1 MKIEVTETHLSFRFD
16 AVNYAFGAADA
27 FLEEFKR
34 NVPAKGR
41 SYDRETKTWT
51 ILRLW
56 ESDFYQLYENHFAG
70 RLARAA

>member
-16 AVNYAFGAADA
+16 AIDYAFGAADA
-27 FLEEFKR
+27 FLEEFKC
-34 NVPAKGR
+34 NVPTKGR
-41 SYDRETKTWT
+41 SYDKETKTWT

-56 ESDFYQLYENHFAG
+56 ESYFDQLYEDHFAG